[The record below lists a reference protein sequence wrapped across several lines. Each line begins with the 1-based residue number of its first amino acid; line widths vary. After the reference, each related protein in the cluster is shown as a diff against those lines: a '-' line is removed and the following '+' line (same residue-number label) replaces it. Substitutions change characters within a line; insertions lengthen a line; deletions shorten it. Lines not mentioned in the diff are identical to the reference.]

1 MTRTLRL
8 SSRVASL
15 VASVSLSVSLFSVV
29 SLALSSCSNHRVSP
43 FPQVDPAQLLRPD
56 DDLDGALVRARAQ
69 ATSDALKED
78 LRVDG
83 VLRDGRPFV
92 ALGFSGIDAIG
103 RPLFAVRVVTPSGI
117 VLALG
122 PDRALPR
129 DPTVPSRLLPAWLG
143 AYPSGQDLTGDSMPD
158 VIVAADDGTLAVY
171 RIDRLGSLRYPVLSD
186 VSPSRIVD
194 INTDGW
200 LDLQGAVPV
209 PAGDPIAPE
218 LVEVA
223 VCTGG
228 GFSARHPAT
237 IAWHREREKSIVIPS
252 DGPPERRLKAAIE
265 KAFHA
270 MRAGDLPA
278 DAFAPAAAL
287 ATSLAPMSAATV
299 VSWVR
304 WRGWLAD
311 HALSLAPAA
320 GAATPPSSR

>member
-1 MTRTLRL
+1 MIFARSLSLRVTSL
-8 SSRVASL
+8 GASL
-15 VASVSLSVSLFSVV
+15 CVWVAGSI
-29 SLALSSCSNHRVSP
+29 ALSSCSNHLVSP
-43 FPQVDPAQLLRPD
+43 FLQVDPAQLLRPD
-56 DDLDGALVRARAQ
+56 DDLDAALDRARSQ

-92 ALGFSGIDAIG
+92 ALGFSGVDAIG
-103 RPLFAVRVVTPSGI
+103 RSLFAVRVVTPSGI

-129 DPTVPSRLLPAWLG
+129 DPSVPSRLLPSWLG

-158 VIVAADDGTLAVY
+158 VLVSADDGTLAVY
-171 RIDRLGSLRYPVLSD
+171 RVDRLGTLRYPVISD
-186 VSPSRIVD
+186 VPPSRIVD
-194 INTDGW
+194 VNTDGW
-200 LDLQGAVPV
+200 LDLLGTVPV

-218 LVEVA
+218 LSEVA

-237 IAWHREREKSIVIPS
+237 IAWHREREKAIVIPS
-252 DGPPERRLKAAIE
+252 DGTPERRLKAAIE

-270 MRAGDLPA
+270 MRAGERPA

-287 ATSLAPMSAATV
+287 ATSLAPMSAPTV

-311 HALSLAPAA
+311 HALSLAPP
-320 GAATPPSSR
+320 GDAATPTPSR